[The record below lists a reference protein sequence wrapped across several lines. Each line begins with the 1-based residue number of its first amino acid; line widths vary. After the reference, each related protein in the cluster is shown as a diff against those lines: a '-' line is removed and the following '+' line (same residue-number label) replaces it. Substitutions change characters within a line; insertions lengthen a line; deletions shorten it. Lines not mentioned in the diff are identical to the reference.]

1 MQTLYLPLNPK
12 CSNFKGEKT
21 FETFVVK
28 KIKMKNLYI
37 NNRFFFSL
45 IGVGILY
52 VFAFFFPGLMMVA
65 HIVLLL
71 VFLATMVD
79 YLLLFREKDGVLAQR
94 ILPEKLSNGDEN
106 PVKVDIKNNYSFKI
120 NTKIIDEIPFQFQK
134 RDFLIQKQI
143 APGKNTLFQY
153 ILEPKERGEYSF
165 GALNIFVSSPLGF
178 ISKRFTFQKD
188 AMLPAYPSFVH
199 LTKYE
204 LMALQNEFLLGGIK
218 RIRKLGHTMEF
229 EQIKEYVPGDDVR
242 TINWKAT
249 SKTNRL
255 MVNQFQDEKSQRI
268 FMLIDKGRTMK
279 MPFKGLSLLD
289 YSINASM
296 ALSHIILKK
305 GDRAGM
311 MTFSKKTENKVAAD
325 NKSGQL
331 RRISEALYNI
341 KTDFYES
348 DFNRLYQDVKYSVNQ
363 RSLVLLFTNFE
374 TLDALNRQMKYLRG
388 IAKNHLLVVVFF
400 KNSELQNLLHKNP
413 ESIQEIYDEVIAEK
427 FEFEKKLIIQELRKY
442 GIYSVYTLPENLNVD
457 VINKYLEIKA
467 RGIL

>member
-1 MQTLYLPLNPK
+1 
-12 CSNFKGEKT
+12 
-21 FETFVVK
+21 
-28 KIKMKNLYI
+28 MKNLYI
-37 NNRFFFSL
+37 NTRFFFTL
-45 IGVGILY
+45 IGVGIVY
-52 VFAFFFPGLMMVA
+52 VLAFFFPVLMWVA
-65 HIVLLL
+65 HLLL
-71 VFLATMVD
+71 LICFLTAMVD
-79 YLLLFREKDGVLAQR
+79 YLLLFNQKNAVLAQR

-106 PVKVDIKNNYSFKI
+106 FVKIDIKNNYSFKV

-134 RDFLIQKQI
+134 RDFLITKSI
-143 APGKNTLFQY
+143 ESGRNTYFQY
-153 ILEPKERGEYSF
+153 SLEPKERGEYSF
-165 GALNIFVSSPLGF
+165 GNLNIYASSPLGLM
-178 ISKRFTFQKD
+178 SRRFNFQKD

-199 LTKYE
+199 LRKYE
-204 LMALQNEFLLGGIK
+204 LMALQSEFMLGGIK
-218 RIRKLGHTMEF
+218 KIRKLGHTMEF
-229 EQIKEYVPGDDVR
+229 EQIKEYVPGDDIR

-268 FMLIDKGRTMK
+268 FILIDKGRTMK
-279 MPFKGLSLLD
+279 MPFNGLSLLD
-289 YSINASM
+289 YSINAAM

-311 MTFSKKTENKVAAD
+311 MTFSKKTENKIAAE

-331 RRISEALYNI
+331 KKISEALYNI
-341 KTDFYES
+341 KTDFFES
-348 DFNRLYQDVKYSVNQ
+348 DFNRLYQDVKYSLNQ

-374 TLDALNRQMKYLRG
+374 TLDGLNRQLKYLRG

-400 KNSELQNLLHKNP
+400 KNSELQTLIHKNP
-413 ESIQEIYDEVIAEK
+413 ESMQEIYDEIVAEK

-442 GIYSVYTLPENLNVD
+442 GIYTVYTLPENLNID

>member
-1 MQTLYLPLNPK
+1 M
-12 CSNFKGEKT
+12 
-21 FETFVVK
+21 VV
-28 KIKMKNLYI
+28 
-37 NNRFFFSL
+37 
-45 IGVGILY
+45 G
-52 VFAFFFPGLMMVA
+52 

-71 VFLATMVD
+71 VFLAAMVD
-79 YLLLFREKDGVLAQR
+79 YLLLFKEKDGILAQR

-106 PVKVDIKNNYSFKI
+106 PVKVDIKNKYSFKI
-120 NTKIIDEIPFQFQK
+120 YTKVIDEIPFQFQK
-134 RDFLIQKQI
+134 RDFLIEKEI
-143 APGKNTLFQY
+143 ESGKNTLFQY

-165 GALNIFVSSPLGF
+165 GALNIFASSHLGF
-178 ISKRFTFQKD
+178 VSRRFMFQKD
-188 AMLPAYPSFVH
+188 AMLPAYPSFIH
-199 LTKYE
+199 LRKYE

-331 RRISEALYNI
+331 RKISESLYNI
-341 KTDFYES
+341 RTDFFES
-348 DFNRLYQDVKYSVNQ
+348 DFNRLYQDIKYSVNQ

-400 KNSELQNLLHKNP
+400 KNSELQTLLHKNP

-442 GIYSVYTLPENLNVD
+442 GIYSVYTLPENLNVE

>member
-1 MQTLYLPLNPK
+1 
-12 CSNFKGEKT
+12 
-21 FETFVVK
+21 
-28 KIKMKNLYI
+28 MKNLYI
-37 NNRFFFSL
+37 NTRFFFAL

-52 VFAFFFPGLMMVA
+52 VFAFFFPFLMWVA
-65 HIVLLL
+65 HTLLL
-71 VFLATMVD
+71 LCFFTAMVE
-79 YLLLFREKDGVLAQR
+79 YLLLFNAKNGISAQR

-106 PVKVDIKNNYSFKI
+106 PVKVDIRNNYNFPLNVKV
-120 NTKIIDEIPFQFQK
+120 IDEIPFQFQK
-134 RDFLIQKQI
+134 RDFLIEKQI
-143 APGKNTLFQY
+143 EPGRNTYFQY

-165 GALNIFVSSPLGF
+165 GNLNIYASSPVGF
-178 ISKRFTFQKD
+178 ISKRFTFQKG
-188 AMLPAYPSFVH
+188 ALLPAYPSFIH
-199 LTKYE
+199 LRKYE
-204 LMALQNEFLLGGIK
+204 LMALQSEFLLGGIK

-229 EQIKEYVPGDDVR
+229 EQIKEYVPGDDIR

-268 FMLIDKGRTMK
+268 FMLIDTGRTMK

-289 YSINASM
+289 YSINATM

-311 MTFSKKTENKVAAD
+311 MTFSKKTENKIAAD

-331 RRISEALYNI
+331 RKISEALYNI
-341 KTDFYES
+341 KTDFFES
-348 DFNRLYQDVKYSVNQ
+348 DFSRLYQDVKYTLNQ
-363 RSLVLLFTNFE
+363 RSLILLFTNFE
-374 TLDALNRQMKYLRG
+374 TLDGLNRQMKYLRG
-388 IAKNHLLVVVFF
+388 IARNHLLVIVFF
-400 KNSELQNLLHKNP
+400 KNGELQTLLNGNP
-413 ESIQEIYDEVIAEK
+413 ESMQEIYDEIVAEK

-442 GIYSVYTLPENLNVD
+442 GIYTVYTLPENLNVD

>member
-1 MQTLYLPLNPK
+1 M
-12 CSNFKGEKT
+12 
-21 FETFVVK
+21 K
-28 KIKMKNLYI
+28 KLYI
-37 NNRFFFSL
+37 NNRFFFAL

-52 VFAFFFPGLMMVA
+52 VLAFFYPFLMMVA
-65 HIVLLL
+65 HLFLLL
-71 VFLATMVD
+71 VFLAAMVD
-79 YLLLFREKDGVLAQR
+79 YLLLFRQKDAILAQR

-106 PVKVDIKNNYSFKI
+106 PVKIDIKNNYSFKI
-120 NTKIIDEIPFQFQK
+120 EVKVIDEIPFQFQK
-134 RDFLIQKQI
+134 RDFFITKHLEQ
-143 APGKNTLFQY
+143 GKNILFQY

-165 GALNIFVSSPLGF
+165 GALNIYASSPLGF
-178 ISKRFTFQKD
+178 VSKRFTFQKD
-188 AMLPAYPSFVH
+188 AMLPSYPSFIH
-199 LTKYE
+199 LRKYE

-268 FMLIDKGRTMK
+268 YILIDKGRTMK
-279 MPFKGLSLLD
+279 MPFNGLSLLD
-289 YSINASM
+289 YSINAAM
-296 ALSHIILKK
+296 TLSHIILKK

-331 RRISEALYNI
+331 RKISESLYNI
-341 KTDFYES
+341 KTDFFES

-363 RSLVLLFTNFE
+363 RSLILLFTNFE
-374 TLDALNRQMKYLRG
+374 TLDGLSRQLKYLRG

-400 KNSELQNLLHKNP
+400 KNSELQTILHQNP
-413 ESIQEIYDEVIAEK
+413 ENMQEIYDKIIAEK

-442 GIYSVYTLPENLNVD
+442 GIYSVYTLPENLNLD
-457 VINKYLEIKA
+457 VINKYLEIKS